1 MLEFDKRSLVGDER
15 QESPASALT
24 DTHWIARRK
33 IVSERESEGG

>member
-1 MLEFDKRSLVGDER
+1 MPEFDKRPLVGDDR

-24 DTHWIARRK
+24 DTHWITRGK